1 MMSIHNTALRE
12 VVSEKVNQRWVDW
25 ARTHPHL
32 AQVVDRTRLIESTVE
47 RLQDQPEFA
56 EAMRQ
61 ADLDE
66 NTLMAALKLLNQTDH
81 LIRLVLPL

>member
-1 MMSIHNTALRE
+1 MTETTTTLRD
-12 VVSEKVNQRWVDW
+12 VVSDKVNARWSEW
-25 ARTHPHL
+25 SQAHPHL
-32 AQVVDRTRLIESTVE
+32 ARVVDRTRLIESTVE
-47 RLQDQPEFA
+47 RLREEPSFV

-66 NTLMAALKLLNQTDH
+66 DKLIAAAKLLSQTDR